1 MKGITVVSNS
11 LAYAT
16 RAAHDVGLAL
26 WLGGATFGKVAH
38 NPALRNITDLAERGK
53 VANAAWNSYNVVNA
67 AGLGAAAL
75 GWGAARLTETQPQRM
90 SERERQ
96 LSKAKD
102 VLMGIAVS
110 SGVVNGALGAKLAKS
125 APEGAVPI
133 ETGTQ
138 PAPETPRPAAGVQRA
153 LGVLGT
159 LNIASGVALVAV
171 NAVLAQE
178 NYSRP
183 TARRALTR
191 RSNGGSG
198 GVTPLLVP
206 AGLVGALA
214 AADQLRRA
222 ASS

>member
-1 MKGITVVSNS
+1 MTVVPNS

-16 RAAHDVGLAL
+16 RAAHDIGLAL

-38 NPALRNITDLAERGK
+38 NPALRNIADHAERGK
-53 VANAAWNSYNVVNA
+53 VANAAWNSYNVVNT

-75 GWGAARLTETQPQRM
+75 GWGAARVTETQPQRM
-90 SERERQ
+90 SGRERE

-102 VLMGIAVS
+102 VLVGIAVT
-110 SGVVNGALGAKLAKS
+110 SGVANGALGAKLAKS
-125 APEGAVPI
+125 APDGAVPV

-138 PAPETPRPAAGVQRA
+138 PAPQTPPSAAGAQRA

-159 LNIASGVALVAV
+159 LNIAAGVALVAV

-206 AGLVGALA
+206 AGLAGALA
-214 AADQLRRA
+214 AVDQVRRA
-222 ASS
+222 TSR

>member
-1 MKGITVVSNS
+1 MVPNS

-38 NPALRNITDLAERGK
+38 NPSLRNITEHAERGK
-53 VANAAWNSYNVVNA
+53 VANAAWNSYNVVNT

-75 GWGAARLTETQPQRM
+75 GWGAARVTETQPQRM
-90 SERERQ
+90 SDRERG

-102 VLMGIAVS
+102 VLMGIAVTT
-110 SGVVNGALGAKLAKS
+110 GVANGALGARLAKS
-125 APEGAVPI
+125 APEGAVPV

-138 PAPETPRPAAGVQRA
+138 PAPETPRKAARVQRA

-159 LNIASGVALVAV
+159 CNIATGVALVAV

-198 GVTPLLVP
+198 RVTPLLAP
-206 AGLVGALA
+206 AGLAGALA

-222 ASS
+222 RSG

>member
-1 MKGITVVSNS
+1 MTVVPNS

-16 RAAHDVGLAL
+16 RAAHDIGLAL

-38 NPALRNITDLAERGK
+38 NPALRNIADHAERGK
-53 VANAAWNSYNVVNA
+53 VANAAWNSYNVVNT

-75 GWGAARLTETQPQRM
+75 GWGAARMTETQPQRM
-90 SERERQ
+90 SDRERD

-102 VLMGIAVS
+102 VLVGIAVT
-110 SGVVNGALGAKLAKS
+110 SGVANGALGAKLAKS
-125 APEGAVPI
+125 APDGAVPV

-138 PAPETPRPAAGVQRA
+138 PALQTPPSAAGVQRA

-159 LNIASGVALVAV
+159 LNIAAGVALVAV

-206 AGLVGALA
+206 AGLAGALA
-214 AADQLRRA
+214 AVDQVRRA
-222 ASS
+222 TSR

>member
-1 MKGITVVSNS
+1 MTVVPNS

-16 RAAHDVGLAL
+16 RAAHDIGLAL

-38 NPALRNITDLAERGK
+38 NPALRNIADHAERGK
-53 VANAAWNSYNVVNA
+53 VANAAWNSYNVVNT

-75 GWGAARLTETQPQRM
+75 GWGAARVTETQPQRM
-90 SERERQ
+90 SDRERE

-102 VLMGIAVS
+102 VLVGIAVT
-110 SGVVNGALGAKLAKS
+110 SGVANGALGAKLAKS
-125 APEGAVPI
+125 APDGAVPV

-138 PAPETPRPAAGVQRA
+138 PAPQTPPSAAGVQRA

-159 LNIASGVALVAV
+159 LNIAAGVALVAV

-206 AGLVGALA
+206 AGLAGALA
-214 AADQLRRA
+214 AVDQMRRA
-222 ASS
+222 TSR

>member
-1 MKGITVVSNS
+1 MTVVPNS
-11 LAYAT
+11 LAYAP
-16 RAAHDVGLAL
+16 RAAHDIGLAL

-38 NPALRNITDLAERGK
+38 NPALRNIADHAERGK
-53 VANAAWNSYNVVNA
+53 VANAAWNSYNVVNT

-75 GWGAARLTETQPQRM
+75 GWGAARMTETQPQRM
-90 SERERQ
+90 SDRERD

-102 VLMGIAVS
+102 VLVGIAVT
-110 SGVVNGALGAKLAKS
+110 SGVANGALGAKLAKS
-125 APEGAVPI
+125 APDGAVPV

-138 PAPETPRPAAGVQRA
+138 PALQTPPSAAGVQRA

-159 LNIASGVALVAV
+159 LNIAAGVALVAV

-206 AGLVGALA
+206 AGLAGALA
-214 AADQLRRA
+214 AVDQVRRA
-222 ASS
+222 TSR